1 MEKEWIITLL
11 SMRVLDIGHECI
23 IQIKNGNIA
32 TSRGIVVDLLNGL
45 FEEEVVQTRHH
56 ICAIV
61 AFFIG

>member
-1 MEKEWIITLL
+1 MSL
-11 SMRVLDIGHECI
+11 RVLDNGHECI